1 MFLSLL
7 FFHCLSVCVSMYY
20 VDLLIL
26 LILAA
31 LAHITG
37 VLCVGWYNLPGHR
50 SQEFQKLVW
59 VVCALLLY
67 LSLIA
72 VGASVCG
79 MDAQDD
85 WL

>member
-1 MFLSLL
+1 MFLSLF
-7 FFHCLSVCVSMYY
+7 FFHCLSVFVSMYY

-31 LAHITG
+31 LAHVTG
-37 VLCVGWYNLPGHR
+37 VLCVQWYNLPGHR

-59 VVCALLLY
+59 VVRALLLY

-79 MDAQDD
+79 IDPQDN